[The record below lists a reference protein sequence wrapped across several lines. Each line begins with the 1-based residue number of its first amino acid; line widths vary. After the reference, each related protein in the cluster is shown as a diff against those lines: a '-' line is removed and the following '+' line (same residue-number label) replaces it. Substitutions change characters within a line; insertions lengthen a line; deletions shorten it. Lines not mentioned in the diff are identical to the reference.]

1 MKNRGLLQFLA
12 GRFVGLL
19 GDQLLLF
26 AVPLL
31 VYEQTGSVQRSGL
44 IMFIEWVPRILSMP
58 LAGVLSDRTGGRLIY
73 LTSDFARALACFVAY
88 LALRHDSFATFT
100 VLAMLVGFVGFFNAQ
115 AFVALE
121 STLPKV
127 VGLDSLPKAQALLQ
141 AGDQVSQIAGP
152 ALATLLAQWVGKEA
166 LVAIVGGAFFI
177 SFANLVLLPGIT
189 LDRGTRGQRTL
200 RGDLLLGV
208 KTLLR
213 YPALFKVIVL
223 TWFANLILG
232 VTFATSPA
240 IVTGVFGKA
249 DRYFGMLT
257 TVTGCFA
264 VAGFVLVPR
273 LLRRFS
279 VAQLGLS
286 AFGVMVTG
294 ALVAGGGRRFA
305 IFATGATLLF
315 GSVGVFNVFLRTE
328 RARIIPSEHLGK
340 TMGVVVLLNLCALP
354 CSGLLVS
361 AGMAD
366 RLGPQGLILA
376 VTLLSLIP
384 AAVLLPQL
392 AKRSVGVAGVVAA
405 KAAIPR
411 T

>member
-1 MKNRGLLQFLA
+1 MKTRGLAQFLA

-31 VYEQTGSVQRSGL
+31 VYEQTGSIRRSGL
-44 IMFIEWVPRILSMP
+44 VMFIEWVPRILAMP

-73 LTSDFARALACFVAY
+73 LTSDLARALACLVAY
-88 LALRHDSFATFT
+88 LALRHDSLAAFT
-100 VLAMLVGFVGFFNAQ
+100 VLALLVAFVGFFNAQ

-127 VGLDSLPKAQALLQ
+127 VGLDNLPKAQALLQ
-141 AGDQVSQIAGP
+141 ACDQVSQIAGP
-152 ALATLLAQWVGKEA
+152 VVATLLAQWVGKEA
-166 LVAIVGGAFFI
+166 LVAIVGGAFLV
-177 SFANLVLLPGIT
+177 SFANLVLIPGIA
-189 LDRGTRGQRTL
+189 LDKGTRGRRTL
-200 RGDLLLGV
+200 AGDLLLGV

-213 YPALFKVIVL
+213 YPSLFKVITL

-232 VTFATSPA
+232 VTFASGPA
-240 IVTGVFGKA
+240 IVTGTFGKS

-257 TVTGCFA
+257 MLTGCLA
-264 VAGFVLVPR
+264 VVGFVVMPR
-273 LLRRFS
+273 LLRRFT
-279 VAQLGLS
+279 VVQLGLS

-294 ALVAGGGRRFA
+294 ALIAGSGRSFA
-305 IFATGATLLF
+305 VFATGAALLF
-315 GSVGVFNVFLRTE
+315 GSVGIFNVFLRTE
-328 RARIIPSEHLGK
+328 RARLIPSEHLGK

-354 CSGLLVS
+354 CSGLLLS
-361 AGMAD
+361 SGLAD
-366 RLGPQGLILA
+366 RLHPQGLILA

-392 AKRSVGVAGVVAA
+392 ARRSAGAND
-405 KAAIPR
+405 AIAPKTAISR